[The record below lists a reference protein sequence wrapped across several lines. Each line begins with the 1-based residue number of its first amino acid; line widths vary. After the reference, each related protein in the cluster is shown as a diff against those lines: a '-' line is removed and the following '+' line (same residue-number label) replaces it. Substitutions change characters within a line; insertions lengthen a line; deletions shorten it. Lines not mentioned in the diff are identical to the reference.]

1 MWGCKQ
7 KELNLKS
14 KTYKTMT
21 LIRYKSNPNDLWFPS
36 FSNLLDDFLGN
47 EVNGSGAKA
56 GATLPAVNIKENK
69 DEFQVELAAPGMSKK
84 DFHIEVEDD
93 VLKVSSKKEEKHEEK
108 AEDGAYS
115 RKEFSYHS
123 FRRAFALPKT
133 VAADKIKAS
142 YTNGIL
148 TLSIPKKEEAKEKPA
163 RTIAVS

>member
-1 MWGCKQ
+1 
-7 KELNLKS
+7 
-14 KTYKTMT
+14 MT
-21 LIRYKSNPNDLWFPS
+21 LIRYKNPNDLWFPS
-36 FSNLLDDFLGN
+36 FSTLLDDFLGN
-47 EVNGSGAKA
+47 EVNGSGTKA
-56 GATLPAVNIKENK
+56 GATLPAVNIKENN

-115 RKEFSYHS
+115 RKEFSYRS
-123 FRRAFALPKT
+123 FQRTFALPKT

-142 YTNGIL
+142 YTNGVL